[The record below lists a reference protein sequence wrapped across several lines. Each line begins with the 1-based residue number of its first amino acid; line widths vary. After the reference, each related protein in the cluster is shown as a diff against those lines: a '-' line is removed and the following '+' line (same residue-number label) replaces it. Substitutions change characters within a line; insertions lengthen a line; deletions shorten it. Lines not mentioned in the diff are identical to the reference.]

1 VNRRSFLYL
10 STAAVGAAGTVAAA
24 WPLIHQMNPDAAARA
39 GAELVE
45 ADAGALPPAGQR
57 TVRWHNLPVSVVRR
71 TAAMLD
77 AMRERSFVARL
88 VDPDSRKRQQP
99 SYAQNWHRSIDPA
112 YAVLVSVCTRCGCV
126 PHYQPDASPPD
137 PAGGYICPCC
147 ASHYDPAGRAY
158 GGVAQYNLPV
168 PPCAVV
174 GRSKIVIG
182 RNMAGEVF
190 SLDSV
195 ERI

>member
-1 VNRRSFLYL
+1 MNRRSFLYV
-10 STAAVGAAGTVAAA
+10 TTTAVGAAGVVAAV
-24 WPLIHQMNPDAAARA
+24 WPLIDQMNPDAGVRA

-45 ADAGALPPAGQR
+45 VDAAALSPAGQR
-57 TVRWHNLPVSVVRR
+57 VVRWHNVPVSVVRR
-71 TAAMLD
+71 TAAMLER
-77 AMRERSFVARL
+77 MREQSFVARL
-88 VDPDSRKRQQP
+88 VDPESRRRQQP
-99 SYAQNWHRSIDPA
+99 AYAQNWHRSIDPA
-112 YAVLVSVCTRCGCV
+112 YAVLASVCTRCGCLV
-126 PHYQPDASPPD
+126 HYQPDASPPD

-174 GRSKIVIG
+174 GRSTIVIG
-182 RNMAGEVF
+182 RNMAGEIF
-190 SLDSV
+190 SLESI